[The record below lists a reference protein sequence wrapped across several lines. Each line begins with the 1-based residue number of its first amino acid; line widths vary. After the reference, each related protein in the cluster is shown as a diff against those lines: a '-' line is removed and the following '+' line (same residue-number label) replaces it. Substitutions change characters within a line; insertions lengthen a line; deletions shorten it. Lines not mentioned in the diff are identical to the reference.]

1 MELTLNTNVE
11 REQTHAFAFLKSKHA
26 KVPLFILLFLASCG
40 LAYAGSDDGA
50 FGDIWAYMSEALTG
64 APGKIIAC
72 GMLFSV
78 AYFGVVKPNLG
89 LALVSALMMLIM
101 ANGEKIISTFL
112 DAGDIPPL
120 WSFYD
125 KSVRGTSTY
134 LSFPLQN

>member
-1 MELTLNTNVE
+1 MELTLNTSVK
-11 REQTHAFAFLKSKHA
+11 REQANAFAFLKSKQA
-26 KVPLFILLFLASCG
+26 KVTLFILLFLASCS

-50 FGDIWAYMSEALTG
+50 FGDIWSYMSEALTG

-101 ANGEKIISTFL
+101 ANGEKIISSFL
-112 DAGDIPPL
+112 DAGIPL
-120 WSFYD
+120 
-125 KSVRGTSTY
+125 
-134 LSFPLQN
+134 

>member
-11 REQTHAFAFLKSKHA
+11 REQTNAFAFLKSKHA

-50 FGDIWAYMSEALTG
+50 IVDICANISKALTG

-112 DAGDIPPL
+112 DAGIPL
-120 WSFYD
+120 
-125 KSVRGTSTY
+125 
-134 LSFPLQN
+134 

>member
-1 MELTLNTNVE
+1 MELTLNTDVE
-11 REQTHAFAFLKSKHA
+11 REQTNAFAVLKSR
-26 KVPLFILLFLASCG
+26 KVKVLLFILMLLGSCS

-89 LALVSALMMLIM
+89 LALVSAVMMLVM

-112 DAGDIPPL
+112 DAGIPL
-120 WSFYD
+120 
-125 KSVRGTSTY
+125 
-134 LSFPLQN
+134 

>member
-11 REQTHAFAFLKSKHA
+11 REQTNAFAFLKSKHA

-101 ANGEKIISTFL
+101 ANGEK
-112 DAGDIPPL
+112 
-120 WSFYD
+120 
-125 KSVRGTSTY
+125 
-134 LSFPLQN
+134 LSARSWMLVSRCDLLEQ

>member
-11 REQTHAFAFLKSKHA
+11 REQTNAFAFLKSKHA

-72 GMLFSV
+72 GMLS
-78 AYFGVVKPNLG
+78 ARSWM
-89 LALVSALMMLIM
+89 LVSRCDLL
-101 ANGEKIISTFL
+101 E
-112 DAGDIPPL
+112 
-120 WSFYD
+120 
-125 KSVRGTSTY
+125 
-134 LSFPLQN
+134 Q

>member
-11 REQTHAFAFLKSKHA
+11 REQTNAFAFLKSKHA

-112 DAGDIPPL
+112 DAGIPL
-120 WSFYD
+120 
-125 KSVRGTSTY
+125 
-134 LSFPLQN
+134 